1 MKLLKPSDTMPTETL
16 SGFSSPASFRDGFD
30 RKSVPVEEVDGGDK
44 VYVAVGKSVGKVV
57 SLLRWT
63 FRRFRGCEI
72 WLLHV
77 HQPSPLI
84 PTLLGKLPATQAN
97 PDVVR
102 AYRREERNQMQKL
115 LLDYISL
122 CSRSKVKACVVTT
135 ENDQV
140 RKGIVDLLNEYGV
153 QKLVMGAVPENWMTV
168 KKGSSKSSYA
178 AKNAPPSCHIWFVN
192 NSQLLYTREPAEDY
206 DSLPPSIPQA
216 SNALR
221 SQSLCYPNTQRELQ
235 QINTRSSSSISFIA
249 GSTSMTRS
257 TKQFHGEGLHN
268 NLQSNTSSDSGYAS
282 STELDLR
289 LEEESLSKQ
298 LEEVNMEAEASR
310 NQAFQELLKRKRLEA
325 LAIEANNKVYESA
338 HAQEVELRKAAED
351 TLNTARVEHK
361 QLMEQ
366 KELASKELHK
376 AMRNMVVSENQVE
389 EANRRREESSVELKL
404 IEASVATL
412 KIEQQTI
419 QRQRLEAENWLER
432 WKICGQAGGVSSTTA
447 RLMEYTDLDLETATC
462 GFSDSFKISCE
473 SDGVSFYKG
482 EILNRT
488 VMIKKLHPNNLQAQ
502 SEFQQEVQVVGRL
515 RHKHILNLIGI
526 CQEAYALVYEYTPWN
541 LESRLSNKTISHS
554 MCWKTRTRV
563 ISEIA
568 NALLFLHTFRPEK
581 IIHGNLKPEN
591 ILLDSELSCKLCNF
605 RFSSL
610 VNEETF
616 RCRSFRQY
624 AELNGPFLFTD
635 PEVLQTGTLTAKSD
649 IYSFGMI
656 MLWLLTGSQL
666 VGLANEVRKAVLG
679 SNLVSVLDA
688 SAGEWPIFVAKRLAD
703 FGLRCC
709 ESNTRNRSM
718 ISPILVKE
726 LEQLSYFEHRQ
737 VPSFFLCPISKEIMY
752 DPQLAADGFTYE
764 GEALR
769 RWLKNGHETSPMTNL
784 KLSHLDL
791 TPNHS
796 IRVAIQDWLCN
807 P

>member
-1 MKLLKPSDTMPTETL
+1 MQQHKKERM
-16 SGFSSPASFRDGFD
+16 
-30 RKSVPVEEVDGGDK
+30 
-44 VYVAVGKSVGKVV
+44 
-57 SLLRWT
+57 
-63 FRRFRGCEI
+63 
-72 WLLHV
+72 
-77 HQPSPLI
+77 
-84 PTLLGKLPATQAN
+84 GKLPATQAN

-102 AYRREERNQMQKL
+102 AYRREERYQMQKL

-178 AKNAPPSCHIWFVN
+178 AKNAPPFCHIWFVN

-206 DSLPPSIPQA
+206 DSLPPLIPQA

-221 SQSLCYPNTQRELQ
+221 SQSLRYPNTQRELQ
-235 QINTRSSSSISFIA
+235 QIYSRSSSSINLIG

-257 TKQFHGEGLHN
+257 TKQFHGDGLHN
-268 NLQSNTSSDSGYAS
+268 NLQSNTSSDSGYSS
-282 STELDLR
+282 STELDSR

-298 LEEVNMEAEASR
+298 LEEVNIEAEASR

-325 LAIEANNKVYESA
+325 LAIEANNKVEFHLYKLTSKVKVYESA

-361 QLMEQ
+361 QLMQQ

-376 AMRNMVVSENQVE
+376 AMRNIALSRNQVQ
-389 EANRRREESSVELKL
+389 EANRRREESSEELKL
-404 IEASVATL
+404 IEASITTL
-412 KIEQQTI
+412 KIEQQAV
-419 QRQRLEAENWLER
+419 QRQRLEASDWLER
-432 WKICGQAGGVSSTTA
+432 WKIRGQAGGVSSTTP
-447 RLMEYTDLDLETATC
+447 RLMEFTLLDLETATC

-482 EILNRT
+482 EMLKRT

-502 SEFQQEVQVVGRL
+502 SEFQQEYQVVGRL
-515 RHKHILNLIGI
+515 QHKHILSLVGI
-526 CQEAYALVYEYTPWN
+526 CQEAYALVYEYTPWS
-541 LESRLSNKTISHS
+541 LESHLSSKTNST
-554 MCWKTRTRV
+554 CWKTRTRV

-581 IIHGNLKPEN
+581 ISHGNLKPEN
-591 ILLDSELSCKLCNF
+591 IVLDSELSCKLCNF
-605 RFSSL
+605 RFSSF

-624 AELNGPFLFTD
+624 AEQNGPFSFTD
-635 PEVLQTGTLTAKSD
+635 PEVVQTGTLTAKSD

-656 MLWLLTGSQL
+656 ILWLLTGSQSAGL
-666 VGLANEVRKAVLG
+666 VNEVRKAVLG
-679 SNLVSVLDA
+679 SSLVSVLDA

-709 ESNTRNRSM
+709 ESNTRDRPM

-726 LEQLSYFEHRQ
+726 LQQLSFLEDRQ
-737 VPSFFLCPISKEIMY
+737 VPSFFLCPILKEIMY

-769 RWLKNGHETSPMTNL
+769 GWLKNGNETSPMTNL

-791 TPNHS
+791 IPNHS

-807 P
+807 PSSM